1 MARCTHVTLAC
12 TAAAC
17 LLAGRVMAAD
27 VSTTVLGLLSEEI
40 DQSFAAEFST
50 QLREAVDARPH
61 LGHTGKDQTL
71 EQVAMAFG
79 CLESL
84 DPMCLQEI
92 GEGLETANL
101 VYGDVKATGDEPP
114 FAFEI
119 SVSLFDV
126 VKGKVLKTTT
136 ATIPGNKQGSIYL
149 QDAADRIVAE
159 LFGEPPRTAVIIQSN
174 VAGAT
179 IVLDGKK
186 VGKTGSEPVWLRDVE
201 PGSHEVEV
209 QKEGYETFTETVE
222 VEKGG
227 RVDVDAP
234 LYRTGEEPAP
244 GGEVSPV
251 KGPKV
256 KPDKSKVMLWSG
268 VGVGILGLG
277 LIGAGAGM
285 TAMVSKANDDLADA
299 RATTLQ
305 GMDVCECFNDGLP
318 TSDCFGSAAWPSGV
332 DRDGVKSACS
342 KGKTG
347 QTAQFVFYGIGGAAA
362 AAGIALVIA
371 ALVKKGKA
379 RSAPQGEVVDGSAGE
394 QGGEDVEEEEEEEEE
409 EDEEFEEEDARLQ
422 VVPWFSPD
430 GGFVSVVGHF

>member
-1 MARCTHVTLAC
+1 
-12 TAAAC
+12 
-17 LLAGRVMAAD
+17 
-27 VSTTVLGLLSEEI
+27 
-40 DQSFAAEFST
+40 
-50 QLREAVDARPH
+50 
-61 LGHTGKDQTL
+61 
-71 EQVAMAFG
+71 
-79 CLESL
+79 
-84 DPMCLQEI
+84 
-92 GEGLETANL
+92 
-101 VYGDVKATGDEPP
+101 
-114 FAFEI
+114 
-119 SVSLFDV
+119 
-126 VKGKVLKTTT
+126 
-136 ATIPGNKQGSIYL
+136 
-149 QDAADRIVAE
+149 
-159 LFGEPPRTAVIIQSN
+159 
-174 VAGAT
+174 
-179 IVLDGKK
+179 
-186 VGKTGSEPVWLRDVE
+186 
-201 PGSHEVEV
+201 
-209 QKEGYETFTETVE
+209 
-222 VEKGG
+222 
-227 RVDVDAP
+227 
-234 LYRTGEEPAP
+234 
-244 GGEVSPV
+244 
-251 KGPKV
+251 
-256 KPDKSKVMLWSG
+256 
-268 VGVGILGLG
+268 
-277 LIGAGAGM
+277 M